1 VFALFARKRATA
13 SRITL
18 NEPPPAAGESPTDPQ
33 AQVDLVCETVAK
45 LEQVR
50 EMVRR
55 LPCLP
60 VGSRQELLAQL
71 ATTSDSLRSLYF
83 LDAIY

>member
-1 VFALFARKRATA
+1 VFALFTRKRPAPA
-13 SRITL
+13 RITL
-18 NEPPPAAGESPTDPQ
+18 NEPPAAGETPTDPQ
-33 AQVDLVCETVAK
+33 AQVALVCEALEK
-45 LEQVR
+45 IEQVR

-60 VGSRQELLAQL
+60 VGSRHDLMAQL